1 MLSRSQ
7 IITLREGAQA
17 LPNGI
22 YEVTMDWTEISVEIA
37 AKDLDAASAIANMT
51 VPYGI
56 YIEDYSQLEDEVMEI
71 AHIDL
76 IDEELLKQ
84 NRDIAKIHIY
94 IDPED
99 NIDEAVC
106 YLKEHLSAAGIGYH
120 IDTAGV
126 QEQDWLN
133 NWRKYFQPMPVGEKL
148 LINPSWYTD
157 TDPEGRAVLNI
168 DPGLAFGTGKHETTR
183 LCMEALERRIKGG
196 ESVLDVGCGSGI
208 LGIAAVLLG
217 ADSALGVDIDEMAV
231 STANEN
237 AAVNHVDG
245 RFTAV
250 AGDLVDKIQGKYD
263 LVVANIV
270 ADAIIALSASVKAF
284 LKPESV
290 YIVSGI
296 IDTRAD
302 DVRAAV
308 RDSYDIVEEN
318 TLGGWYC
325 FVLKCR

>member
-1 MLSRSQ
+1 
-7 IITLREGAQA
+7 
-17 LPNGI
+17 
-22 YEVTMDWTEISVEIA
+22 MDWTEISVEVKASDIDEA
-37 AKDLDAASAIANMT
+37 AAIANMT

-56 YIEDYSQLEDEVMEI
+56 YIEDYSELEDEVMEI

-76 IDEELLKQ
+76 IDEELLKKD
-84 NRDIAKIHIY
+84 RGIAKIHIY

-99 NIDEAVC
+99 NIDEAVSF
-106 YLKEHLSAAGIGYH
+106 LKERLSYAK
-120 IDTAGV
+120 IDYTV
-126 QEQDWLN
+126 DLINVREDDWLN
-133 NWRKYFQPMPVGEKL
+133 NWRKYFKPMPIGERL

-183 LCMEALERRIKGG
+183 LCMEAIERYVHEGD
-196 ESVLDVGCGSGI
+196 SVLDVGCGSGI

-217 ADSALGVDIDEMAV
+217 AGNAFGVDIDATAV
-231 STANEN
+231 RTANEN
-237 AAVNHVDG
+237 AQVNHVGDK
-245 RFTAV
+245 FTAI
-250 AGDLVDKIQGKYD
+250 AGDLVDKVDGKYD

-284 LKPESV
+284 MKPDSV

-302 DVRAAV
+302 DVRGAV
-308 RDSYDIVEEN
+308 EDSFDIVEEN

-325 FVLKCR
+325 FVLRLKKDA

>member
-1 MLSRSQ
+1 
-7 IITLREGAQA
+7 
-17 LPNGI
+17 
-22 YEVTMDWTEISVEIA
+22 MDWTEISVEVKAGQIDEA
-37 AKDLDAASAIANMT
+37 AAIANMT

-71 AHIDL
+71 ARIDL

-84 NRDIAKIHIY
+84 DRDIAKIHIY

-99 NIDEAVC
+99 NIDEAVSF
-106 YLKEHLSAAGIGYH
+106 LREHLTAAK
-120 IDTAGV
+120 IDHTIDLSKV
-126 QEQDWLN
+126 HEDDWLN
-133 NWRKYFQPMPVGEKL
+133 NWRKFFKPMPVGDRL

-157 TDPEGRAVLNI
+157 TDPNGRAVLNI

-183 LCMEALERRIKGG
+183 LCLEALERYIHGG

-217 ADSALGVDIDEMAV
+217 AGSAFGVDIDETAV
-231 STANEN
+231 RTANEN
-237 AAVNHVDG
+237 AAFNHVDD
-245 RFTAV
+245 RFTAI
-250 AGDLVDKIQGKYD
+250 AGDLVDKVQGSYD
-263 LVVANIV
+263 IVVANIV

-284 LKPESV
+284 MKPDSV

-302 DVRAAV
+302 DMRRAVAGCFT
-308 RDSYDIVEEN
+308 IAEEI

-325 FVLKCR
+325 FVLKAI